1 MNLRI
6 LALDFDGTI
15 AINGELDRNAAEA
28 IREARV
34 AGLMVVLVTGRIL
47 SDLDTRLPEA
57 PLFDAIVAENGAVLR
72 LPAQPSPI
80 LLSRVPDPRFLA
92 ELERQ
97 GVRHRHGSCVVE
109 AAADASRQILDSI
122 RRLAV
127 PLGISFNRDR
137 LMVLPLGVTKGT
149 GLQEALW
156 RLRASG
162 HNAIGV
168 GNAENDHPLLEACEF
183 GAAVAWGS
191 EALQGVAEAVIPGN
205 DPSAIAPFIRGLLPA
220 RRISLAFS
228 RRRWIRLGTRDD
240 GAPLDLVLRG
250 RNVLIGGDPKSG
262 KSWIAG
268 LLCEQLILQRYS
280 VCILDPE
287 GDYGCLE
294 ALPGVIVL
302 ALDSEDASLSRVERA
317 LGQSDLSVIVDMS
330 AAAQETKQGLV
341 RRVLGLANRL
351 RRQTGLPHRIVID
364 EAHYFL
370 GRLDDPELFDRDLGG
385 HVMVTYRTADLSV
398 DVLNATD
405 AVIVTQVADQ
415 RQALALRGLAP
426 RVGTTAEWLHS
437 LASLAVDEALLLPG
451 VQESGEQLVR
461 FRIAPRVT
469 LHVRH
474 RQKYCDIPVAPGREF
489 VFTRHGQATGQRA
502 RTLADLVSLL
512 PALSDDVLRGHL
524 ARGDFRR
531 WVERVFGDADL
542 ADAIR
547 SVEGLELPRA
557 REALRRAI
565 SDRYGEAGA

>member
-15 AINGELDRNAAEA
+15 AVNGEIDRDAADA
-28 IREARV
+28 LQEARA
-34 AGLMVVLVTGRIL
+34 AGLLVVLVTGRIL
-47 SDLDTRLPEA
+47 SDLDARLPEA

-80 LLSRVPDPRFLA
+80 LLSRGPDPQLLA
-92 ELERQ
+92 ELERRGIQ
-97 GVRHRHGSCVVE
+97 HRCGSCVVE
-109 AAADASRQILDSI
+109 AAAGASPQILDAI
-122 RRLAV
+122 RGLAV

-137 LMVLPLGVTKGT
+137 LMVLPLGVTKGS

-162 HNAIGV
+162 HNAIGI
-168 GNAENDHPLLEACEF
+168 GDAENDHPLLEACEF

-191 EALQGVAEAVIPGN
+191 HALRRVAEEVIPGN
-205 DPSAIAPFIRGLLPA
+205 DPSAIAPYIRGLLPA
-220 RRISLAFS
+220 RRIALSLS
-228 RRRWIRLGTRDD
+228 RRRFIRLGTRDD
-240 GAPLDLVLRG
+240 GAPLDLALQG

-294 ALPGVIVL
+294 ALPGVIVHP
-302 ALDSEDASLSRVERA
+302 LDSEDAPLSGLERVLA
-317 LGQSDLSVIVDMS
+317 QSDLSIVVDMS
-330 AAAQETKQGLV
+330 AAAQGTKQALV

-385 HVMVTYRTADLSV
+385 HILVTYRIADLSV

-415 RQALALRGLAP
+415 RQALALRGLAA
-426 RVGTTAEWLHS
+426 RVGTTAEWLHA
-437 LASLAVDEALLLPG
+437 LASLAVDEAVLLPG
-451 VQESGEQLVR
+451 VQESGDRLVR
-461 FRIAPRVT
+461 FRIAPRAT
-469 LHVRH
+469 THVRH
-474 RQKYCDIPVAPGREF
+474 RQKYCDVPVWPGREF

-512 PALSDDVLRGHL
+512 PTLPEDVLRGHL
-524 ARGDFRR
+524 ARGDFHR
-531 WVERVFGDADL
+531 WAERVFADTEL

-547 SVEGLELPRA
+547 RVEGLEVGRA
-557 REALRRAI
+557 REAMARAI
-565 SDRYGEAGA
+565 SDRYGDTSS